1 MRKVGEAGST
11 LTWCLAIACP
21 ADSGGEKV
29 APIEVE
35 SILMEMPAIA
45 DCLVYAEENAITG
58 QIVVAQIVP
67 QGEYETVQLKRAIK
81 KHCRKRLAT
90 YKIPARIQITEKTK
104 YSDRLKKLRSQ

>member
-1 MRKVGEAGST
+1 
-11 LTWCLAIACP
+11 
-21 ADSGGEKV
+21 
-29 APIEVE
+29 
-35 SILMEMPAIA
+35 MEMPAIA